1 MAYDLL
7 NEKVLYSYNIDKQIA
22 EELKIKKQ
30 KVSLKDFVLVN
41 NEFLIFLNNSYILYF
56 DIKGKLKE
64 LRKLNSRLSSKPIF
78 IDKSLLYLD
87 KKNRLRILN

>member
-30 KVSLKDFVLVN
+30 KVS
-41 NEFLIFLNNSYILYF
+41 
-56 DIKGKLKE
+56 
-64 LRKLNSRLSSKPIF
+64 SKHF
-78 IDKSLLYLD
+78 ISKQ
-87 KKNRLRILN
+87 